1 MQILSGRTGELILSV
16 TFDADSEYVSV
27 GLVRSILFLKNRVL
41 RKRGVSR
48 AGHSSSQDQYFF
60 VLTLPDLG
68 SRIC

>member
-1 MQILSGRTGELILSV
+1 MRTLSGQAEELIPSV
-16 TFDADSEYVSV
+16 VLDADSEYVSV
-27 GLVRSILFLKNRVL
+27 GLIGSILFLKNRVL